1 MLSPRLFPLFS
12 EFPDKFGIIDFY
24 LGVCDK
30 VEIKGFF
37 MDDLE
42 LMDVGKIETL
52 GEAEN
57 FALTI
62 DKTV

>member
-1 MLSPRLFPLFS
+1 
-12 EFPDKFGIIDFY
+12 
-24 LGVCDK
+24 
-30 VEIKGFF
+30 